1 MAMAQSSMHPLCE
14 MPQGA
19 LQDARVRMNEIT
31 LLDGVVEGGGAGRI
45 TVQNQV
51 ITMNDISGTLLNT
64 STIHPVLWAQVELLL
79 KK

>member
-1 MAMAQSSMHPLCE
+1 M
-14 MPQGA
+14 
-19 LQDARVRMNEIT
+19 DDIT

-51 ITMNDISGTLLNT
+51 ITMNDMSGTLLNT
-64 STIHPVLWAQVELLL
+64 NTIHPVLWAQVGLLL